1 MKPLVDLHGN
11 EVEKDGE
18 LTHDETMIISEALG
32 LSEKTVEDKTISISE
47 PISIGINA
55 KIDRD
60 LMNLILDKG
69 HSRVPIYYEQPMNI
83 IGLVL
88 VNNLLSIH
96 PTDDLS
102 CILPRNVLS
111 NENPIPSYMIEY
123 DG

>member
-69 HSRVPIYYEQPMNI
+69 HSTVPIYYEQPMNI

-88 VNNLLSIH
+88 INNLLSIH
-96 PTDDLS
+96 PSDDLS
-102 CILPRNVLS
+102 CILARNVLS

>member
-32 LSEKTVEDKTISISE
+32 LSEKIVEDKMISISE

-88 VNNLLSIH
+88 INNLLSIH

-102 CILPRNVLS
+102 CILPRNVL
-111 NENPIPSYMIEY
+111 
-123 DG
+123 